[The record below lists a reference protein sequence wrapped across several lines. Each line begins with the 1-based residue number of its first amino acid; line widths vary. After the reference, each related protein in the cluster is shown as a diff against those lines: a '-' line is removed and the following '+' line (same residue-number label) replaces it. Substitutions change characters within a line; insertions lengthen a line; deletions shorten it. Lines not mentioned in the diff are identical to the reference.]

1 MIVTKDFPF
10 IPANSSRTLH
20 IYLPDDY
27 YQSQEAYPCMYYFD
41 GQNLFFDYEAS
52 FGTSW
57 GLKDFLDV
65 WPKKMI
71 VVGIEC
77 SHQGNQRLAE
87 YSPYSFFEEPF
98 GQIEAY
104 GKETLNWLV
113 SELKPYIDQKFRT
126 YPFREAT
133 GIAGSSMGGLMAA
146 YAGIAF
152 NNYFS
157 KMACLSSALSFNFEE
172 LMTDLSKQ
180 ELNADSRFYLSV
192 GQLEAQANQNQL
204 DPFQTPAVKRN
215 LSLEAALQAK
225 GAQTYFYLQEYGQH
239 NEASWQ
245 EQNQRYLEFLWF

>member
-1 MIVTKDFPF
+1 MIVTKDFSF
-10 IPANSSRTLH
+10 APANSSRTLH

-27 YQSQEAYPCMYYFD
+27 YQSQEVYPCMYYFD

-57 GLKDFLDV
+57 GLKDFLDI
-65 WPKKMI
+65 WPKKMV

-180 ELNADSRFYLSV
+180 ELNADSGNSKPR
-192 GQLEAQANQNQL
+192 
-204 DPFQTPAVKRN
+204 QTKISLTHSRLRPSNAISASKPPCRQRGPKPTSTYKNMVNTTKPAGKN
-215 LSLEAALQAK
+215 KTNA
-225 GAQTYFYLQEYGQH
+225 T
-239 NEASWQ
+239 
-245 EQNQRYLEFLWF
+245 